1 MNLLSPEL
9 PGRLLARYALQ
20 GLITLEA
27 LDSPTANWKALEA
40 DRRVANN
47 RAQRQGRGFAFP
59 PPLAWRNLAREWIAA
74 HPQEWEALLRDTLAR
89 EETGSPEPTPT
100 LQP

>member
-1 MNLLSPEL
+1 MTVFSPEP

-27 LDSPTANWKALEA
+27 LDSPTPNWNALEA

-47 RAQRQGRGFAFP
+47 RAQRQGRGPVFP
-59 PPLAWRNLAREWIAA
+59 PPNDWRNLAREWITRNPA
-74 HPQEWEALLRDTLAR
+74 EWESMLRDTLAR
-89 EETGSPEPTPT
+89 ESSGRPDPTSA

>member
-1 MNLLSPEL
+1 MTLFSTDS

-27 LDSPTANWKALEA
+27 LDVPTANWNALEA

-47 RAQRQGRGFAFP
+47 RAQRQGRGPVFP
-59 PPLAWRNLAREWIAA
+59 PPGEWRNLAREWIANN
-74 HPQEWEALLRDTLAR
+74 PTEWESMLRDTLSR
-89 EETGSPEPTPT
+89 ENTSRPDPVAA